1 MPGSPSTVSDWLRRF
16 IGVFVS
22 HRRCGDGL
30 AIECFHYPSAIA
42 SISLVATSRLAAL
55 HEQAQRGRVPK
66 RVQLNVRIDSAL
78 KARFDAV
85 VGAEGLGV
93 GPSAYL
99 EAVLEDVLPES
110 ERALEELNRADDKPT
125 ATRLKARKSS

>member
-1 MPGSPSTVSDWLRRF
+1 M
-16 IGVFVS
+16 
-22 HRRCGDGL
+22 
-30 AIECFHYPSAIA
+30 IA
-42 SISLVATSRLAAL
+42 SISLVATTRLAAL

-110 ERALEELNRADDKPT
+110 ERALEELTRVDDEPTT
-125 ATRLKARKSS
+125 ATRRKARKSS

>member
-1 MPGSPSTVSDWLRRF
+1 ML
-16 IGVFVS
+16 
-22 HRRCGDGL
+22 
-30 AIECFHYPSAIA
+30 A
-42 SISLVATSRLAAL
+42 SISSVATSRLAAL

-110 ERALEELNRADDKPT
+110 ERALEELNRSTTTKTP
-125 ATRLKARKSS
+125 KARKSP

>member
-1 MPGSPSTVSDWLRRF
+1 M
-16 IGVFVS
+16 
-22 HRRCGDGL
+22 
-30 AIECFHYPSAIA
+30 
-42 SISLVATSRLAAL
+42 ATSRLAAL

-85 VGAEGLGV
+85 VGADGLGV

-110 ERALEELNRADDKPT
+110 ERALEELNRADDEPT
-125 ATRLKARKSS
+125 TTTRLKARRSS

>member
-1 MPGSPSTVSDWLRRF
+1 MLANGRFHCPSQID
-16 IGVFVS
+16 
-22 HRRCGDGL
+22 
-30 AIECFHYPSAIA
+30 
-42 SISLVATSRLAAL
+42 SLSSVATSRLEAL

-110 ERALEELNRADDKPT
+110 ERALEELNRSTTTKTPKP
-125 ATRLKARKSS
+125 RRSP

>member
-1 MPGSPSTVSDWLRRF
+1 MPEAHPRFSDGYGPSIGECSFGNDEERLANGS
-16 IGVFVS
+16 
-22 HRRCGDGL
+22 
-30 AIECFHYPSAIA
+30 FHCHSAIA

-110 ERALEELNRADDKPT
+110 ERALEELNRADDEPT
-125 ATRLKARKSS
+125 TTRLKARKSS